1 LVINHKTLANQ
12 DPCSI
17 FCMSSREGSFLAPNG
32 GGLESA
38 QQLAQ
43 ETMAALVSLDCVL
56 KRRNEAL
63 EQQIKAQD
71 EEILKL
77 SLDKERLEKSLEGE
91 RRCFEH
97 KREELWRH
105 NAELQA
111 DTRLRCADLGK
122 LEQSHSQTIKA
133 QKKEIA
139 TLGQE
144 KRMLEQDLQQ
154 VRQNFATKRAQLWGE
169 IAELQAAL
177 ASLKGDVGRMERSQ
191 CLMESNLEEQRQQ
204 AGQLGQQIQGERRR
218 YADTINRLLADVRGV
233 KAERDQLQQNVEHL
247 EKEMEEQNAALE
259 QERQSWNR
267 RGTDNRTMMGSNLS
281 SSLEKVMPHLRGL
294 LEAYEQE
301 QGGVSAATQ
310 TNDAEDVAEVTEEL
324 ETTANSDLAE
334 QLREQK
340 RAFERERAQLL
351 EQASDTAKT
360 QQDIARRNLAEREG
374 VLTCPISLELFDNP
388 VVTECCGKTF
398 SSSGLRQALMRSST
412 CPFCRQRV
420 KVFHANRDVAM
431 LVELHRAERSI
442 MGLPDSTTLDSDG
455 SASRAAEVVAHGSSE
470 SRVLQEFNR
479 RRANDSNPCQSQHRE
494 DRLERL
500 RARSEVPH
508 RPESTP
514 SNPRVTEITTPVV
527 HRSRAARNQ
536 EIRNRLAR
544 RFASRR
550 ARLNAPPTPSGAD
563 SHREVEF
570 LSSPATRA
578 ASSALG
584 NSTRASTAALNGQLG
599 RAGLLR
605 RASSSATEDAS
616 SDSSDS
622 EDSWWHLDSR
632 LT

>member
-1 LVINHKTLANQ
+1 
-12 DPCSI
+12 
-17 FCMSSREGSFLAPNG
+17 MSSREGSFLAPNG

-301 QGGVSAATQ
+301 QGGVSADTQ

-442 MGLPDSTTLDSDG
+442 MGLPDSTPLGTVG
-455 SASRAAEVVAHGSSE
+455 SSVAHGPAESRWLSEFNPRRVHNSNPRESLHREGRLERVRARSAVPHRRESTTSNLRAAETA
-470 SRVLQEFNR
+470 
-479 RRANDSNPCQSQHRE
+479 
-494 DRLERL
+494 
-500 RARSEVPH
+500 
-508 RPESTP
+508 
-514 SNPRVTEITTPVV
+514 
-527 HRSRAARNQ
+527 
-536 EIRNRLAR
+536 
-544 RFASRR
+544 
-550 ARLNAPPTPSGAD
+550 
-563 SHREVEF
+563 
-570 LSSPATRA
+570 A
-578 ASSALG
+578 ASSHSLLAARPQVIAIGSVTLRNTRFNARIPSIQRG
-584 NSTRASTAALNGQLG
+584 AGSRGSAELLLSPAGRAQTNHPTASSTASTGEDRDLNQT
-599 RAGLLR
+599 AWLR
-605 RASSSATEDAS
+605 RMRTLLSEDES
-616 SDSSDS
+616 SDSDDS
-622 EDSWWHLDSR
+622 S
-632 LT
+632 